1 MSNSYSTQPL
11 TGKSARK
18 QIQPVSEAMM
28 LPVVFEDAVEK
39 KGDVINDATK
49 SGKQKGAMVAVEKA
63 DQSLYIAIARGS
75 EPTDKWDATTME
87 VTPVTPAGD

>member
-28 LPVVFEDAVEK
+28 LPVVFKDTVEK

-49 SGKQKGAMVAVEKA
+49 SGKQKGAMVCLDTHDTLV
-63 DQSLYIAIARGS
+63 IAIAVDS
-75 EPTDKWDATTME
+75 KEDSNWLTTSLV
-87 VTPVTPAGD
+87 VTTITPA

>member
-49 SGKQKGAMVAVEKA
+49 SGKQKGAMVCLDTHDTLV
-63 DQSLYIAIARGS
+63 IAIAVDGKEDS
-75 EPTDKWDATTME
+75 NWLTTLLS
-87 VTPVTPAGD
+87 VTTITPA

>member
-28 LPVVFEDAVEK
+28 LPVVFEDTVEK

-49 SGKQKGAMVAVEKA
+49 SGKQKGAMVCLDTHDTLV
-63 DQSLYIAIARGS
+63 IAIAVGS
-75 EPTDKWDATTME
+75 KEDSNWLTTLLS
-87 VTPVTPAGD
+87 VTTITPA